1 MNGRPYNNKI
11 VCFGQVTY
19 GLDPKGSKHKP
30 GWRKGV
36 WFAKAGAN
44 HDGLATA
51 SGTITRTKSSTRTA
65 VTWSAD
71 GILNLVIGPW
81 DTTGNSQS
89 KVKQNPALV
98 YFPDRSL
105 MKKMKQSRVSQ
116 IQTMSVNK
124 NKFKKQFNPTHMG
137 PQVLKREAL
146 DEYLLILVWK
156 LFRCQ

>member
-1 MNGRPYNNKI
+1 VNGRPYNNKI
-11 VCFGQVTY
+11 VCFGQEVTY

-81 DTTGNSQS
+81 DTTGYSQS

-98 YFPDRSL
+98 YLPDRSL

-137 PQVLKREAL
+137 P
-146 DEYLLILVWK
+146 
-156 LFRCQ
+156 